1 MNELRIVVVLSAA
14 VGAVVGFGLGLL
26 LGDGPANPAAPSTSP
41 AATSA
46 RESTSP
52 ELSRLREELAI
63 AREAQVEQGEQIEL
77 LWEEFAELHRGESEV
92 PVRISSEPAAAPGP
106 ASESARE
113 WFDASILG
121 DHGFEPA
128 DADRIREAFEAT
140 ELEELYLRD
149 LATRENWLNSSRFRE
164 QRRELRAQLLEDLGE
179 EDYDWMLYAAGR
191 NNRVR
196 VDDLLRNSPAADAGL
211 EAGDL
216 ILRYAGKQILHRRQL
231 ITETTRG
238 KASETVAVD
247 ALRGDEILRFYVPRG
262 PLGIRTGS
270 TREVPGD

>member
-26 LGDGPANPAAPSTSP
+26 LGDGPANPAAPSTSS

-46 RESTSP
+46 PESTSP
-52 ELSRLREELAI
+52 ELSRVLEELAI

-77 LWEEFAELHRGESEV
+77 LWEELAELHRGESEV
-92 PVRISSEPAAAPGP
+92 PVRISPEPAEAAGP
-106 ASESARE
+106 PSESARE
-113 WFDASILG
+113 WFDASLLRG
-121 DHGFEPA
+121 HGFELA
-128 DADRIREAFEAT
+128 DADRIREAFEAA

-191 NNRVR
+191 SNRVR

-270 TREVPGD
+270 TREVPRD